1 MSGMKTRWNNLI
13 ESMMTRRSW
22 TSVKQDVGQVIWKD
36 RSTFLHCEYSRWD
49 YIPINPEHWMSM
61 RLVKRTVLKS
71 MQVIPCS
78 DRSQWDYILYP
89 QARKS
94 MKNISENFLGIYSW
108 YFFRKDFRYF
118 IWNLV
123 EESTARVDRN
133 IISLRVWAVGDLR
146 WAAQGL
152 LFGSDSSWTLPPCL
166 LL

>member
-1 MSGMKTRWNNLI
+1 MRRWVGWRPAGIISLRVWWLGDPERASDKGLVRWTERIDRPSYTVNTLNEITFRSILLMNLV
-13 ESMMTRRSW
+13 E
-22 TSVKQDVGQVIWKD
+22 
-36 RSTFLHCEYSRWD
+36 
-49 YIPINPEHWMSM
+49 
-61 RLVKRTVLKS
+61 RLVLKS

-133 IISLRVWAVGDLR
+133 IISLRVLAVGDLR

-152 LFGSDSSWTLPPCL
+152 LFGSDSSWKSPPCL